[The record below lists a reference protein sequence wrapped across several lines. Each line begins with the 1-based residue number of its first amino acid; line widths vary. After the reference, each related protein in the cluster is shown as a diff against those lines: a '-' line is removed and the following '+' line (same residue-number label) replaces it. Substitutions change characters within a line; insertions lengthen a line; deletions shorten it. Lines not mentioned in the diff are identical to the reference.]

1 MQKCETVKCKTI
13 LSGHSVV
20 GRRVQA
26 LLKDIKKKMYTHLTN
41 NQTAFLHAWYTG
53 EKPNHLVKESYRAQ
67 NSLELKLP
75 TILYK
80 TKNFLT

>member
-26 LLKDIKKKMYTHLTN
+26 LLKDIQIWITKKKTQQPYTHLTN
-41 NQTAFLHAWYTG
+41 NQMHGLQ
-53 EKPNHLVKESYRAQ
+53 EKSQ
-67 NSLELKLP
+67 IS
-75 TILYK
+75 
-80 TKNFLT
+80 